1 MTKVVGMFA
10 TYLFF
15 GLTMAVN
22 ARAGECVSMLV
33 DLRGSVTFAK
43 SPSANPQD
51 HWPVSLLHCF
61 ARDNVLSLSEND
73 KATLYFPEVG
83 TAVGLRGRGQY
94 VIESNA
100 VRPIGNAPSP
110 SNTVLN
116 AVFKGVTL
124 DRAGLTRAGVR
135 MRETPNPEGIVQIA
149 PQGIVTDVEPL
160 VFRWEQGDTRPPY
173 RIRIV
178 KSNKTTVYEGPIAN
192 SDFRLPLE
200 VKLNPGEQLLWRV
213 ETVDSP
219 SSGGRWQEFVVAT
232 RDARELAAQIDRMV
246 PSPTDVERNLRNV
259 LLLQKM
265 SSEP

>member
-1 MTKVVGMFA
+1 MSKIAA
-10 TYLFF
+10 TLAAYLFF
-15 GLTMAVN
+15 GLIVPVD
-22 ARAGECVSMLV
+22 ARTEECVSMLV
-33 DLRGSVTFAK
+33 DLRGSVALAK

-61 ARDNVLSLSEND
+61 ARRDVLSLSEAD
-73 KATLYFPEVG
+73 EATLYFPDAG

-100 VRPIGNAPSP
+100 VRPIGNAPAP
-110 SNTVLN
+110 SSTVLN
-116 AVFKGVTL
+116 SVFKGVNL
-124 DRAGLTRAGVR
+124 ARENLTRAGVR
-135 MRETPNPEGIVQIA
+135 MRETPNPAGIVQIA

-160 VFRWEQGDTRPPY
+160 VFRWYQGDTRPPY

-178 KSNKTTVYEGPIAN
+178 TSSRTTVYEGPIAN
-192 SDFRLPLE
+192 GDFRLPPE
-200 VKLNPGEQLLWRV
+200 VNLPPGEQLSWRV
-213 ETVDSP
+213 EAVDSA

-232 RDARELAAQIDRMV
+232 RDARELAARIDKMV